1 MDETL
6 IHFDHIKRQYKARP
20 YAHRFLASL
29 SPYYELVVFT
39 AGLKEYADYILDK
52 FDTDRLITR
61 RFYRDS
67 CTFKKGIYMKDIT
80 KVNKNLE
87 KVVII
92 DNISENF

>member
-1 MDETL
+1 
-6 IHFDHIKRQYKARP
+6 
-20 YAHRFLASL
+20 
-29 SPYYELVVFT
+29 VFT
-39 AGLKEYADYILDK
+39 AGLKEYANYVLDD
-52 FDTDRLITR
+52 FDKGRLITR

-80 KVNKNLE
+80 KVNKDLA